1 MKYRHAWQLHLLV
14 SNNISGTWTRVWQ
27 NLLDFQ
33 SLLSRVIK
41 LCSDAFD
48 IGWKG
53 VWNNW
58 LWSRTLSFCLSLSL
72 SLLSLFRST
81 LSSSVSVLDC
91 SVTQWKSG
99 QIDNLTS
106 VLIGHCEP
114 SAGFDRRFTP
124 PHPSSTTYG
133 RMDWRGVKEENRGDR
148 WVLLHVTPHTLQ
160 EV

>member
-99 QIDNLTS
+99 QIDTLTS
-106 VLIGHCEP
+106 ALIGNCEP
-114 SAGFDRRFTP
+114 SAGFLTEGFPCPPPLRYHVWEDGLERGHWEERR
-124 PHPSSTTYG
+124 G
-133 RMDWRGVKEENRGDR
+133 
-148 WVLLHVTPHTLQ
+148 
-160 EV
+160 